1 MQRIQKRIPCGAWD
15 PEQRGKSHHTA
26 LRSLGF
32 KWIRIMYR
40 CWRNKTHYDETQYIQ
55 ALQRTHSPVL
65 AFMAQQKII
74 VDNSVDNVLVAC

>member
-1 MQRIQKRIPCGAWD
+1 MHR
-15 PEQRGKSHHTA
+15 ERGKSNYTA

-32 KWIRIMYR
+32 KWIWHDRTY
-40 CWRNKTHYDETQYIQ
+40 YDDTQYVH

-65 AFMAQQKII
+65 AFMAHQKII